1 MSFKEN
7 SYGGTN
13 PLNSPS
19 EAKRRRVVGDDV
31 SVTSTLSSRVS
42 SRSHSPTFSE
52 TLDDS
57 FLSTPGNSPATT
69 LKLKEKFRVKYGRTE
84 LLSTIEQYLLDK
96 DIIEACQVS
105 EEKIILSIRFL
116 ENAFMFLKFC

>member
-1 MSFKEN
+1 MSFNKEK
-7 SYGGTN
+7 SYGGN
-13 PLNSPS
+13 NLLDSPS
-19 EAKRRRVVGDDV
+19 EAKRRRVVGDDM
-31 SVTSTLSSRVS
+31 SVTSTLSSLGD

-84 LLSTIEQYLLDK
+84 FISTIEQYLLDK
-96 DIIEACQVS
+96 DIIEACQVRNI
-105 EEKIILSIRFL
+105 KD
-116 ENAFMFLKFC
+116 ALKL

>member
-1 MSFKEN
+1 MSFNKEKPL
-7 SYGGTN
+7 GGSN
-13 PLNSPS
+13 LLDSPS

-42 SRSHSPTFSE
+42 SRSQSPTFSE

-69 LKLKEKFRVKYGRTE
+69 LKLKEKFRVKYGRAE

-96 DIIEACQVS
+96 DIIEACQVR
-105 EEKIILSIRFL
+105 K
-116 ENAFMFLKFC
+116 